1 MNNTKNYY
9 EINADNFIESTFKCD
24 MSIQYN
30 LLTKHLN
37 KGDSILDVGFGSG
50 RDMLFFKENGYEVY
64 GIDITQKFIENAITL
79 GLNVKQL
86 SVLEI
91 DYKNKFDAIWACA
104 SLLHLTK
111 TEVEVAL
118 EKLYVALK
126 TNGYMYMSFKL
137 GDFSG
142 ERNGRYFTDFTLES
156 FKEVLNKTNFELI
169 ESLITKDVRPDREE
183 YWLNLVI
190 KK

>member
-9 EINADNFIESTFKCD
+9 EENADIFIEGTSKCD

-50 RDMLFFKENGYEVY
+50 RDMLFFKENEYEVY
-64 GIDITQKFIENAITL
+64 GIDITQKFIENAIDL
-79 GLNVKQL
+79 GLNVKQV

-111 TEVEVAL
+111 TEVEDAL
-118 EKLYVALK
+118 EKLYVSLK

-156 FKEVLNKTNFELI
+156 FKEVLNKTKFELI

-183 YWLNLVI
+183 SWLNLVI

>member
-9 EINADNFIESTFKCD
+9 EINADNFIESTCKCD

>member
-9 EINADNFIESTFKCD
+9 EENADIFIEGTSKCD

-64 GIDITQKFIENAITL
+64 GIDITQKFIENAMAL
-79 GLNVKQL
+79 GLNVKQV

-156 FKEVLNKTNFELI
+156 FKEVLNKTKFELI
-169 ESLITKDVRPDREE
+169 ESLITKDVRPNREE
-183 YWLNLVI
+183 SWLNLVI